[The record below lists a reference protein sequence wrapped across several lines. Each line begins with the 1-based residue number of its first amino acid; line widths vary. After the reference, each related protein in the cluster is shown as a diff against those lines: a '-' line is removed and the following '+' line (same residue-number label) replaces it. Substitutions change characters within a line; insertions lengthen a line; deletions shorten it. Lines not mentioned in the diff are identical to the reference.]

1 MRASVFG
8 AGLGVAASACFVV
21 AYLNRNPEVESAYF
35 SREIGAD
42 STPYAPLEQ
51 SLFNPFDP
59 WNGYLWLGAGIAL
72 VLVALAL
79 LMVRRFPT
87 S

>member
-1 MRASVFG
+1 MDDACSVR
-8 AGLGVAASACFVV
+8 VSVSRQACFVV
-21 AYLNRNPEVESAYF
+21 AYLNRTPEVQGAYF

-51 SLFNPFDP
+51 SPFSPYDP

-72 VLVALAL
+72 ILVAFAL
-79 LMVRRFPT
+79 LIFGRFATP
-87 S
+87 